1 METSASLLE
10 RLRTAPD
17 EAAWRRLD
25 QLYQPLIRR
34 WLLRDPSLREEADDL
49 VQEVMGVL
57 VRELPGFRRRRNGSF
72 RRWLRTITAH
82 RLAALYRSHK
92 NRPVALGCPLEE
104 SPLAQLADPNSE
116 LSRQWDREHDRY
128 VMSRLM
134 ELIAPLFEPAT
145 LAAFRR
151 IALDGIAPAQAAE
164 DLGLSLNAVLVAKSR
179 VLSTLRQEARGVDRL
194 TAHFSERFGR
204 RAHFLNQAK

>member
-10 RLRTAPD
+10 RLRTSPD

-25 QLYQPLIRR
+25 DLYRPLVRR
-34 WLLRDPSLREEADDL
+34 WLLRDPSLGDDAEDL
-49 VQEVMGVL
+49 VQEVMAVL
-57 VRELPGFRRRRNGSF
+57 VRELPRFQRRRNGSF

-82 RLAALYRSHK
+82 RLGSLYRSRQ
-92 NRPVALGCPLEE
+92 NRPLALGGPLEE
-104 SPLAQLADPNSE
+104 SPLAQLADPTSE

-128 VMSRLM
+128 VLGRLM

-151 IALDGIAPAQAAE
+151 VAIEEIVPARVAKE
-164 DLGLSLNAVLVAKSR
+164 LGLSLNAVLVAKSR
-179 VLSTLRQEARGVDRL
+179 VLSRLRQEAEGLID
-194 TAHFSERFGR
+194 
-204 RAHFLNQAK
+204 

>member
-10 RLRTAPD
+10 RLRTSPD

-25 QLYQPLIRR
+25 DLYRPLIRR
-34 WLLRDPSLREEADDL
+34 WLLRDPSLGEEAEDV

-57 VRELPGFRRRRNGSF
+57 VRELPDFQRRRNGSF

-82 RLAALYRSHK
+82 RLGAFYRSRK
-92 NRPVALGCPLEE
+92 NRPVALG
-104 SPLAQLADPNSE
+104 SPLQDSPLMQLADAKSE
-116 LSRQWDREHDRY
+116 LGRQWDREHDRY
-128 VMSRLM
+128 VLNRLM

-151 IALDGIAPAQAAE
+151 VAVDGIAPARVAE
-164 DLGLSLNAVLVAKSR
+164 ELGLSLNAVLVAKSR
-179 VLSTLRQEARGVDRL
+179 VLSRLRQEAKGLID
-194 TAHFSERFGR
+194 
-204 RAHFLNQAK
+204 

>member
-17 EAAWRRLD
+17 EAAWQRLD
-25 QLYQPLIRR
+25 GLYRPLIRR
-34 WLLRDPSLREEADDL
+34 WLLRDPSLREEVEDV

-57 VRELPGFRRRRNGSF
+57 VRALPSFQRQRSGSF

-82 RLAALYRSHK
+82 RLGAFYRSRK
-92 NRPVALGCPLEE
+92 NRPVALGAPLEE
-104 SPLAQLADPNSE
+104 SPLEQLADPGSE

-128 VMSRLM
+128 VLYRLM
-134 ELIAPLFEPAT
+134 ELIAPLFEPTT

-151 IALDGIAPAQAAE
+151 VALEGVTPAQAAE
-164 DLGLSLNAVLVAKSR
+164 ELGLSFNAVLIAKSR
-179 VLSTLRQEARGVDRL
+179 VLSRLRQEAEGLID
-194 TAHFSERFGR
+194 
-204 RAHFLNQAK
+204 